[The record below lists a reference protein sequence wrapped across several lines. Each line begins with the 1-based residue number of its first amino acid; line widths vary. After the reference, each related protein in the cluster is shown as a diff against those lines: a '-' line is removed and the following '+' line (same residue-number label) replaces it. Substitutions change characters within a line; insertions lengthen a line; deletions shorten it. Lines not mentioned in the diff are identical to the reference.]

1 MLISEKVTYVLTV
14 TSQEYLIHGRSL
26 LNLFRFLSEEELE
39 EVNLSRYEVSFHAGE
54 TVFKQGGPLTHI
66 ACITSGMAKVYL
78 EGNKSKSIILKIIKP
93 SELIGGPGFQVDNRH
108 HFSVAAMTN
117 VKACFINIDS
127 FESMLKKNNQFA
139 MEFINHLNYT
149 TILLYSKMQ
158 NLIQKQMHGRI
169 AETLLYLSRSIYNNS
184 TFETELSRQDI
195 ADMSA
200 MTKESAIRIIKEFRD
215 EGILECESNTFK
227 ILNESHLVN
236 IIQTG

>member
-1 MLISEKVTYVLTV
+1 
-14 TSQEYLIHGRSL
+14 
-26 LNLFRFLSEEELE
+26 
-39 EVNLSRYEVSFHAGE
+39 
-54 TVFKQGGPLTHI
+54 
-66 ACITSGMAKVYL
+66 MAKVYL